1 MAYLET
7 ERYNE
12 VSAQRKLSI
21 VSWHTWK
28 LNYTMRCPL
37 SANFQSFLF
46 SSEKEEEWKEKRKEG
61 KEKEEGEGFNI

>member
-7 ERYNE
+7 ELYNE

-28 LNYTMRCPL
+28 LNYTMRCPH